1 MRSPFFDR
9 RFNKVGKRLTANT
22 LDKQDNRLFYSQM
35 ISITIPVMLQQMVAV
50 GLNLV
55 DTIMVGKLSANA
67 LAGVGAANQIYFI
80 YSVAMFGVFS
90 GAAVHAVQYY
100 GVKDLVNFRKIMG
113 LDYIMCFALTI
124 PTIIIAVLFGP
135 QLVGLFT
142 DEPDVIELGVQYLEI
157 ACISY
162 VFSGISFVITYNSRS
177 VAILKVPTTI
187 SISAVLVNVCLNYC
201 LIYGKFGFPE
211 LGVRGAAL
219 ATLIARICESG
230 AMLSYIYIFSKE
242 HPLKAR
248 ISEMIHIEK
257 EMFIRVMKTATPVIC
272 NEGLWAISNAIVFA
286 IYGQISAA
294 ALAIV
299 QIANTVT
306 EVFQTLYAG
315 MSNASSVLIGRAL
328 GRGERELAY
337 KYALKMI
344 KLTVV
349 FNIFTM
355 TLLIIAI
362 WPIAGIYGFDAD
374 TTDMLIKS
382 LLVFAAA
389 QLPKMLVYMLVCGI
403 LRSGG
408 DTVWCL
414 IMEFIFNFCCQIGL
428 AFLAVNIFG
437 LPLYLAIA
445 VVMLAET
452 MKSVV
457 VIIRVFSKKW
467 MHVFTGR

>member
-1 MRSPFFDR
+1 MG
-9 RFNKVGKRLTANT
+9 NKLMANT
-22 LDKQDNRLFYSQM
+22 LDKQDNRYFYSQM
-35 ISITIPVMLQQMVAV
+35 LSITVPVMLQQLVAV

-55 DTIMVGKLSANA
+55 DTIMVGKISENA

-80 YSVAMFGVFS
+80 YSVAIFGVFS
-90 GAAVHAVQYY
+90 GAAVHAVQYW
-100 GVKDLVNFRKIMG
+100 GIKDLVSFRKVMG
-113 LDYIMCFALTI
+113 IDYIMCFVLTI
-124 PTIIIAVLFGP
+124 PTIIIAVFFGP

-142 DEPDVIELGVQYLEI
+142 DEPEVIDLGVQYLHI

-162 VFSGISFVITYNSRS
+162 IFSGISFVITYNSRS
-177 VAILKVPTTI
+177 VAILKVPTII
-187 SISAVLVNVCLNYC
+187 SMSAVLVNVCLNYC

-211 LGVRGAAL
+211 LGVRGAAI
-219 ATLIARICESG
+219 ATLIARVCESC

-242 HPLKAR
+242 HPLKAK

-257 EMFIRVMKTATPVIC
+257 EMFVKVMKTATPVIC

-315 MSNASSVLIGRAL
+315 MSNASSVIIGKTL
-328 GRGERELAY
+328 GRGEKDLAY
-337 KYALKMI
+337 KYSIKMM
-344 KLTVV
+344 KLTFV

-362 WPIAGIYGFDAD
+362 WPIAGIYGFEPE

-389 QLPKMLVYMLVCGI
+389 QLPKMLVYVLVCGI
-403 LRSGG
+403 IRAGG

-414 IMEFIFNFCCQIGL
+414 KMEFLFNFCCQIGL
-428 AFLAVNIFG
+428 ALIAVNILG
-437 LPLYLAIA
+437 LPLYLSIA
-445 VVMLAET
+445 VVMLAEVT
-452 MKSVV
+452 KSVV
-457 VIIRVFSKKW
+457 CIYRVLSKKW
-467 MHVFTGR
+467 MNVFTGR